1 VAKKH
6 PACGPRTA
14 VQAPPPPAR
23 SGRADLTAGV
33 LLAVV
38 TLLAYLPVWHAG
50 FIWDDDVYVTGNPM
64 LRSLG
69 GLAQI
74 WDRLSATVQYYPLV
88 HTSFWLEYHLWG
100 LNPTGYHVVNVVLHI
115 LAALLLWRV
124 LTRLQ
129 VPGAWLAAGIWALHP
144 VAVESVAWVTER
156 KNVLS
161 AGCYFAA
168 ALAYWRWAD
177 PVGDGGRTGTPGG
190 GSGPVPA
197 DVVGKVG
204 GARQIGG
211 RPAGLETRETA
222 DWEVCGTKNPPT
234 TSGGNGTGPTCW
246 YFIAFG
252 LFLAALLSKTVTCS
266 LPAALLLVV
275 WWKRGRIG
283 IGDVLPLLPFFVAGA
298 GLGLLTSWLERTQV
312 GATGP
317 EWAFSFG
324 DRCLIAGRALW
335 FYAGELCW
343 PANLTFIYP
352 RWEINAGVWWQWLFP
367 AAAAAA
373 AGLLWGLRRR
383 LGRGP
388 LVAALF
394 FGGTLFPALGLT
406 NVYPMRYSFVAD
418 HFQYLAATGLIA
430 PAAAG
435 LVKLLRRWWPMAA
448 LLPLGLALL
457 TWKQTHLYADQTT
470 LWEDTLAKNP
480 ACWLAHDDLGLTL
493 LHEGRTDEAISQFH
507 QALRLKPED
516 VEAHNNLGIALL
528 SEGQAEE
535 AITQYQESL
544 RLQPGNAKAHNNLGN
559 ALLYQGRMDAAI
571 TEFQAA
577 IRVNPDY
584 AEAHYNLGTA
594 LNLQGHAGTAITE
607 FQAALRL
614 NPDYA
619 EAHNNLGLAFLNEG
633 RTDEAGSQ
641 FLAAIRLKPEDAEA
655 HYNLGLA
662 LHKKGQ
668 TEMAINQ
675 FQKAVRL
682 KPAYVAAHINLGL
695 LLMIQGRADGAIG
708 EFQEA
713 LRLKPDDAHVQAY
726 LTNAL
731 ALKNQAGAPTSN
743 AGKP

>member
-1 VAKKH
+1 
-6 PACGPRTA
+6 
-14 VQAPPPPAR
+14 
-23 SGRADLTAGV
+23 
-33 LLAVV
+33 
-38 TLLAYLPVWHAG
+38 
-50 FIWDDDVYVTGNPM
+50 M
-64 LRSLG
+64 L
-69 GLAQI
+69 
-74 WDRLSATVQYYPLV
+74 V
-88 HTSFWLEYHLWG
+88 F
-100 LNPTGYHVVNVVLHI
+100 
-115 LAALLLWRV
+115 
-124 LTRLQ
+124 
-129 VPGAWLAAGIWALHP
+129 
-144 VAVESVAWVTER
+144 
-156 KNVLS
+156 
-161 AGCYFAA
+161 
-168 ALAYWRWAD
+168 
-177 PVGDGGRTGTPGG
+177 
-190 GSGPVPA
+190 
-197 DVVGKVG
+197 
-204 GARQIGG
+204 
-211 RPAGLETRETA
+211 
-222 DWEVCGTKNPPT
+222 
-234 TSGGNGTGPTCW
+234 
-246 YFIAFG
+246 FIAFG

-266 LPAALLLVV
+266 LPAALLLVI
-275 WWKRGRIG
+275 WWKRGRMAG
-283 IGDVLPLLPFFVAGA
+283 REVWPLLPFFVVGA

-317 EWAFSFG
+317 EWAFAG

-343 PANLTFIYP
+343 PGNLTFIYP
-352 RWEINAGVWWQWLFP
+352 RWEINAGGGWQWLFP
-367 AAAAAA
+367 AAVLGVV
-373 AGLLWGLRRR
+373 AGLWALRRR

-394 FGGTLFPALGLT
+394 FAGTLFPALGFT

-418 HFQYLAATGLIA
+418 HFQYLAATGLMV
-430 PAAAG
+430 PAATG
-435 LVKLLRRWWPMAA
+435 LVKLLRRWWPMATM
-448 LLPLGLALL
+448 LPLGLALL
-457 TWKQTHLYADQTT
+457 TWRQTHIYADQAT

-480 ACWLAHDDLGLTL
+480 ACWLAHDNLGLTL
-493 LHEGRTDEAISQFH
+493 LHEGRPDEAISQFH

-516 VEAHNNLGIALL
+516 AEAHNNLGIALL
-528 SEGQAEE
+528 SEGQTDE
-535 AITQYQESL
+535 AIRQYQESL
-544 RLQPGNAKAHNNLGN
+544 RLQPVNAKAHNNLGN

-577 IRVNPDY
+577 IRINPDY

-594 LNLQGHAGTAITE
+594 LNLQGQTDTAIQE

-668 TEMAINQ
+668 VEMAINE
-675 FQKAVRL
+675 FQEAVRL

-713 LRLKPDDAHVQAY
+713 LRLKPDDAHVQAC

-731 ALKNQAGAPTSN
+731 ALKKQAGAATSEP
-743 AGKP
+743 GKP